1 MSCAPPPRRPSP
13 VPDRRVMDG
22 GGARLH
28 GVTAPLPDSQEDKA
42 AAAWRA
48 ELAGGLTTVAVLV
61 VVLGHLLGGRRWLLV
76 DVVAAVFL
84 VPLVLIDLRERRL
97 PDHLTLSGAA
107 VLLALVGAQG
117 AITADLAPIAG
128 ALGGAA
134 LMAGILLALHLVSPR
149 GMGFGDVKL
158 GLLLGV
164 LVGARS
170 VGLVLPA
177 LLVAGVLGG
186 LVGVVQMVR
195 RRRRDV
201 TLPFGPFLV
210 AGAVLALALVAR

>member
-1 MSCAPPPRRPSP
+1 M
-13 VPDRRVMDG
+13 
-22 GGARLH
+22 
-28 GVTAPLPDSQEDKA
+28 
-42 AAAWRA
+42 
-48 ELAGGLTTVAVLV
+48 
-61 VVLGHLLGGRRWLLV
+61 
-76 DVVAAVFL
+76 
-84 VPLVLIDLRERRL
+84 
-97 PDHLTLSGAA
+97 TLSGAA
-107 VLLALVGAQG
+107 LLLALVGAQG

-134 LMAGILLALHLVSPR
+134 LMAGILLVLHLVSPR

-210 AGAVLALALVAR
+210 AGAVLALALVAS